1 MTAAAIDTVL
11 FDLDG
16 TLLDTAPDIA
26 AALNLLS
33 AEHGRPEMSFSDIR
47 ARVSAGATALVEF
60 GLDIARDAADFDR
73 HRDRLLDLYRS
84 NLSRHTRLFPGM
96 ADVLD
101 TLERNDVIWGICTN
115 KPGWLTEPLIAALE
129 LDGRAACIVSGD
141 ALPERKP
148 RPEPLWHALKLC
160 GDRAAARSLF
170 VGDARR
176 DIEAGRAAGMSTV
189 AALYGY
195 IEPGEHPTAWRADHY
210 IEEPRDLLA
219 IAGIEARAAS

>member
-1 MTAAAIDTVL
+1 MIDTVL

-26 AALNLLS
+26 VALNLLS
-33 AEHGRPEMSFSDIR
+33 AEHGRPELDFRDIR

-73 HRDRLLDLYRS
+73 HRDRLLDLYRD
-84 NLSRHTRLFPGM
+84 NLSKRTRLFPGM

-101 TLERNDVIWGICTN
+101 ALEQNDIIWGICTN
-115 KPGWLTEPLIAALE
+115 KPGWLTDPLVAALG
-129 LDGRAACIVSGD
+129 LDGRAACVVSGD

-148 RPEPLWHALKLC
+148 RPEPLWHALELC
-160 GDRAAARSLF
+160 GGRAAERSLF
-170 VGDARR
+170 VGDAER
-176 DIEAGRAAGMSTV
+176 DIDAGRAAGMGTV

-195 IEPGEHPTAWRADHY
+195 IEPDEEPDAWRADHY
-210 IEEPRDLLA
+210 IEEPRDLLT
-219 IAGIEARAAS
+219 IVGIDARVAS